1 MYVGSWC
8 IFLQYYYQHCFR
20 AKYYGSSGFEMD
32 LSENINQNI
41 PLKVPDGR
49 QPHEQVLHSQQP
61 RSEPQLLT

>member
-1 MYVGSWC
+1 
-8 IFLQYYYQHCFR
+8 
-20 AKYYGSSGFEMD
+20 MD